1 MKKIFFFA
9 AAMCAALTAS
19 AINPGTYSFSSIAA
33 AGDFTITGAK
43 ANSTTTD
50 KKLVYDMEAAGTPI
64 VVTPTALSS
73 DIKFTIVH
81 NSEAKAKYFTVALGD
96 YFEFGGKGGI
106 LEINNAPIGQTL
118 VLHIANK
125 SDKGDGAIAAA
136 DCAGVA
142 GADVTLPAKTA
153 DGYTYVDATYTITAS
168 SVSIKENVYGYRI
181 QSITI
186 GAGTGFDEV
195 AAEKA
200 NVQRVMMNGRVY
212 LRKADGKL
220 VNMLGF

>member
-19 AINPGTYSFSSIAA
+19 AINNGTYSFANVAA

-43 ANSTTTD
+43 ANSGTTET
-50 KKLVYDMEAAGTPI
+50 KLVYDMEAAGTPI
-64 VVTPTALSS
+64 VATPTALSS

-81 NSEAKAKYFTVALGD
+81 NSEAKTKYFTIALGD

-106 LEINNAPIGQTL
+106 LEISNAPIGQTL

-125 SDKGDGAIAAA
+125 SDKGDGKIAIA
-136 DCAGVA
+136 DCVGVN
-142 GADVTLPAKTA
+142 GADVTLPAKTS
-153 DGYTYVDATYTITAS
+153 DGYTYVDAEYQITAP

-186 GAGTGFDEV
+186 GAGTGLPTV
-195 AAEKA
+195 AAEAAQNKII
-200 NVQRVMMNGRVY
+200 VNGQMKVW
-212 LRKADGKL
+212 DGKAW
-220 VNMLGF
+220 VNMLGL